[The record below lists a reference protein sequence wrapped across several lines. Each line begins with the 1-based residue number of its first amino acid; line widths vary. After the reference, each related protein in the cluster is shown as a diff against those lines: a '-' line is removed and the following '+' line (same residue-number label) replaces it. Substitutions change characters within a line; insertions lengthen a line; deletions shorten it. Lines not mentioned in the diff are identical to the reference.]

1 MRAITI
7 EQDGDAPTLRTD
19 VPEPSP
25 AAGEVLVR
33 VRASSVNPIDVATAA
48 GMLKPYAEHIYPITL
63 GRDFAGTVEAVG
75 QGVITVAVGDDVF
88 GMVPSMRPDIHAGAW
103 SELIT
108 VSEATLAARPEAV
121 SVQLAGVVGMAA
133 ATAVPTVE
141 AIAPQQGDVVLVVGA
156 TGGVGTIIV
165 QLLAAAG
172 AAVVAPTH
180 PAHEAYLRELGVTDF
195 VPRDGDVA
203 AAVRESHP
211 DGVAAI
217 VDLVSY
223 APGVYDA
230 ALKDGGRLASPLNAA
245 GDGPGRTNIHNAA
258 SGELFKRIGA
268 MLADGRLK
276 LPITA
281 TYDLADAPAALT
293 DLGAKHTQGKLAIQ
307 IS

>member
-1 MRAITI
+1 MRAVTI
-7 EQDGDAPTLRTD
+7 NQDGDAPTLHND
-19 VPEPSP
+19 VPEPAP

-48 GMLKPYAEHIYPITL
+48 GMLKQYAEHVYPITL

-75 QGVITVAVGDDVF
+75 QGVITVAAGDEVF

-103 SELIT
+103 SELIS
-108 VSEATLAARPEAV
+108 VSEATLTVRPQAV
-121 SVQLAGVVGMAA
+121 SVKLAGAVGMAA

-141 AIAPQQGDVVLVVGA
+141 AIGPHEGDVVLVVGA

-165 QLLAAAG
+165 QLLDAAG
-172 AAVVAPTH
+172 VTVVAPAH
-180 PAHEAYLRELGVTDF
+180 PEHEAYLREFGVTAF

-203 AAVRESHP
+203 AAVLDSHP
-211 DGVAAI
+211 AGVDAI

-223 APGVYDA
+223 APGAHDA
-230 ALKDGGRLASPLNAA
+230 ALKDGGRVASPLNAA

-258 SGELFKRIGA
+258 SGELYKRIGA
-268 MLADGRLK
+268 MLADGSLK
-276 LPITA
+276 LPIAA
-281 TYDLADAPAALT
+281 TYDLGDAPVALN